1 METKPTSELT
11 PEQAA
16 RRRTLKAFAW
26 FGLASLAP
34 FGLWKWLNTQPRDQ
48 KIPWFL
54 RQVLNQNAEIAQAAF
69 SHKRLIPTF
78 SKDKAARQ
86 VRINGKI
93 GLKKPIDPD
102 QWRLQIQHPGKAPL
116 SLTLDEIKKLPKHEI
131 VFEFKCIEGW
141 SQIQHWGGVRLSDFL
156 QAYQLGVRTGSS
168 TNPPT
173 EDDWYHYMGLQTPDG
188 GYYVGIDMASA
199 LHPQTMLCYEMN
211 GKPLEDL
218 HGAPLR
224 LIIPVKYGV
233 KNLKRIGLMTFSD
246 QRPRD
251 YWAEQGYDY
260 YIGL

>member
-1 METKPTSELT
+1 MSTRPDSELT

-34 FGLWKWLNTQPRDQ
+34 FGIWKWISQQPREDRL
-48 KIPWFL
+48 PWFM
-54 RQVLNQNAEIAQAAF
+54 RRVLGQNEKLAQAYF
-69 SHKRLIPTF
+69 SHARLIPTF
-78 SKDKAARQ
+78 DKSRAAAQ
-86 VRINGKI
+86 VRINGRA
-93 GLKKPIDPD
+93 GLKTPIDLNT
-102 QWRLQIQHPGKAPL
+102 WRLEVKYSGKSL
-116 SLTLDEIKKLPKHEI
+116 SLTLDDIQKLPKHEI

-141 SQIQHWGGVRLSDFL
+141 SQIQHWGGARLSDFL
-156 QAYQLGVRTGSS
+156 QQYQLGIRPGASS
-168 TNPPT
+168 SSPAK
-173 EDDWYHYMGLQTPDG
+173 EDWYKYIGLQTPDG
-188 GYYVGIDMASA
+188 GYYVGIDMDSA
-199 LHPQTMLCYEMN
+199 LHPQTLLCYEMN
-211 GKPLEDL
+211 GKPLETL

-233 KNLKRIGLMTFSD
+233 KSLKRIGLMTFSD